1 SRASETGISTD
12 GGASAPPLRF
22 ALEKLLELHGVAHVA
37 LDAQLPGHECGR
49 GVLLAVDDPQES
61 VLGRGDRRVGLA
73 VAFGDA
79 RPAVLDADDP
89 LAGPVD
95 VEQISRVQAVGL
107 RRARGPCLERLE
119 ELANVLGRHA
129 ATLTQGATGS
139 TRSRREGRVDGSSA
153 VRTSATAAAPA
164 ATYIAA
170 RRAIESATAPSAT
183 APTPP

>member
-22 ALEKLLELHGVAHVA
+22 ALEKLLKLHSLAHVA

-49 GVLLAVDDPQES
+49 GVLLAVDDPQER
-61 VLGRGDRRVGLA
+61 VLGRGDRRVGLS

-79 RPAVLDADDP
+79 RPAVLDAHDP

-95 VEQISRVQAVGL
+95 VEQVGGGQAVGF

-119 ELANVLGRHA
+119 ELTNVLGRHA

-139 TRSRREGRVDGSSA
+139 TLSRRESRVDGSSA
-153 VRTSATAAAPA
+153 ARTSATAAAAA
-164 ATYIAA
+164 ATYMAA
-170 RRAIESATAPSAT
+170 RKSIESATAPSAT
-183 APTPP
+183 A